1 MKGKIKKLF
10 RDKEFGFLSVP
21 GSDDLW
27 FGLRGVSNIDE
38 FHEGMSVEF
47 NETLGKDGKKSARN
61 IRISGENVPQNK
73 PSVMPKPIA
82 ETPTSNDISTLCQFE
97 LNAIA
102 PHMNL
107 FSANAKKIADLLGR
121 EHQKNSPS
129 QLRRF
134 YDQLVRYYDEIRFQ
148 PTLDH
153 KMRALEKSMP
163 YILMLESRVHEAY
176 AKEKIDGN
184 FKMFIDTCIAQLRA
198 SPTFE
203 TLKIFKTLFEAVVGF
218 YKSK

>member
-21 GSDDLW
+21 GSDDIW
-27 FGLRGVSNIDE
+27 FGLRGINNIDD
-38 FHEGMSVEF
+38 FQEGLSVEF
-47 NETLGKDGKKSARN
+47 DEAPGRDGKKSARN
-61 IRISGENVPQNK
+61 IRLLNDVTPQNR
-73 PSVMPKPIA
+73 PSAMPQSII
-82 ETPTSNDISTLCQFE
+82 ETPTPNDIMTLCRFE
-97 LNAIA
+97 IDTIA
-102 PHMNL
+102 PHINL

-121 EHQKNSPS
+121 EQQKNSPS

-148 PTLDH
+148 PTPEQ
-153 KMRALEKSMP
+153 KMGALKKSMP

-184 FKMFIDTCIAQLRA
+184 FKIFINACIAQLRV

-218 YKSK
+218 YKTK